1 MRVTYITPICE
12 SSTEYN
18 LLKIYKCLQKQTSG
32 YWLWFIY
39 DDNTIYRP
47 ICDYIKNVLCQD
59 KRIIFAEH
67 INEFSEV
74 KGSGPAKYMAFKK
87 AGLYIPYRES
97 EIFCELDHDDLLS
110 LDCTETIIEA
120 FEYKKFDFL
129 HANTIVLKDD
139 FTPNVTGYCDTAEF
153 QHPLFGYKE
162 QGDCVKALVSYEN
175 ITSKRITMNI
185 RCYNRYFYERIGGFD
200 YKIDYGEDFDILI
213 RVMAQAKTITYI
225 NKPLYY
231 YYFNENCSSS
241 KLDCEKYFENI
252 MRKNEGLLN
261 MFKNTVVDVIDYNDF
276 HYNDFRRESQDLLY
290 TIYNNKHIPQPR
302 PFTNSCQ

>member
-18 LLKIYKCLQKQTSG
+18 LLKIYKCLQKQTSP

-39 DDNTIYRP
+39 DDNTNARP
-47 ICDYIKNVLCQD
+47 INVYIKTFLCRD
-59 KRIIFAEH
+59 KRVLFAEH
-67 INEFSEV
+67 EHNNEFSEV

-97 EIFCELDHDDLLS
+97 EIFCELDHDDLIS
-110 LDCTETIIEA
+110 LDCTEKILDA
-120 FEYKKFDFL
+120 YEYRKFDFL

-153 QHPLFGYKE
+153 QHPLFGYKGE
-162 QGDCVKALVSYEN
+162 ADCVNAPVSYQN
-175 ITSKRITMNI
+175 ITTKRITMNI
-185 RCYNRYFYERIGGFD
+185 RCYNRHFYKIIGGFD

-213 RVMAQAKTITYI
+213 RVMAHAKTITFI
-225 NKPLYY
+225 NESLYY
-231 YYFNENCSSS
+231 YYFNENCSSA

-252 MRKNEGLLN
+252 MKKNECLLN
-261 MFKNTVVDVIDYNDF
+261 TLKNTAIDVIDYNDF
-276 HYNDFRRESQDLLY
+276 RTKNQDLLY
-290 TIYNNKHIPQPR
+290 TIYNNKQIPEPR
-302 PFTNSCQ
+302 PFTTSCQ